1 MTKVLKLKMAET
13 VYEREIGIASYPIV
27 SYIFHSSEVVVI

>member
-1 MTKVLKLKMAET
+1 MAKT

-27 SYIFHSSEVVVI
+27 SYIIHSSELVVIY